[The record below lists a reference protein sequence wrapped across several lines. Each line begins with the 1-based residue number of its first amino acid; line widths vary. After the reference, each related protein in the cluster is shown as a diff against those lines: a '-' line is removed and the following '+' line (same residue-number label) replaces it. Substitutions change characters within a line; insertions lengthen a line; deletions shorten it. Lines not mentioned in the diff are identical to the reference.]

1 MFENGQ
7 IVEKFLNF
15 WRRSGH
21 QRIGFLYGHYEQY
34 EGVPLGIKAV
44 VSAIYEPPQVNSFY
58 LMNKSL
64 SRLMIK
70 SIRHWEGVFKAS
82 LEVHFQRV
90 SLNKIKRH
98 KIVDR
103 TFLIATV
110 NLGSGFAKSE

>member
-44 VSAIYEPPQVNSFY
+44 VSAIYEPPQVNSFW
-58 LMNKSL
+58 LLNKSL
-64 SRLMIK
+64 SKVNDKIDSTFGRCVQ
-70 SIRHWEGVFKAS
+70 SIPRS
-82 LEVHFQRV
+82 
-90 SLNKIKRH
+90 
-98 KIVDR
+98 
-103 TFLIATV
+103 TFLACIFKQKKAPQ
-110 NLGSGFAKSE
+110 NENFL